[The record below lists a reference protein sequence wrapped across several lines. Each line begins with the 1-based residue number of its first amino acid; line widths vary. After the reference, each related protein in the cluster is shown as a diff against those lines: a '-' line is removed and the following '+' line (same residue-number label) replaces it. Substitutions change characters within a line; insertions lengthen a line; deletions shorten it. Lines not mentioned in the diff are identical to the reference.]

1 MLDEPEN
8 LYSGAHFCL
17 LTLTTERNVLPAA
30 RMATPFELHPA
41 DAFASQGGAF
51 VSVGKDVA
59 SRKQALAN
67 ETLYVR
73 ARGAELLYTFPTA
86 FYIVANTWHVRGR
99 AAIDHLARHGS
110 RAIAEVAARHP
121 RMRAMLAENPQ
132 GLPPG
137 MYYVIAPRL
146 PPTVLE
152 RMWAVV
158 QPSPESGPRS
168 WERVV
173 HERINTCVV
182 GAVRGSR
189 AGSLSSSHLSLARA
203 SRPFPRFDA
212 APGSMYQIILTLP
225 PAGAGAAEEAHISVC
240 W

>member
-1 MLDEPEN
+1 
-8 LYSGAHFCL
+8 
-17 LTLTTERNVLPAA
+17 
-30 RMATPFELHPA
+30 MATPFELHPA

-173 HERINTCVV
+173 HERINTCVEC
-182 GAVRGSR
+182 AVRGRGPLLWGVKRGGLAFKLSTSPWPARAGRSR
-189 AGSLSSSHLSLARA
+189 ASTPRPAACTRSSSRSPPRVLE
-203 SRPFPRFDA
+203 RPRRRTSPC
-212 APGSMYQIILTLP
+212 
-225 PAGAGAAEEAHISVC
+225 AGEEGVE
-240 W
+240 